1 MVVPGHGADDLSA
14 WAASRAPE
22 LIARAE
28 AEAVQALRDALV
40 AAALGP
46 TAERPES
53 AAVPRSPEHA
63 PPSQDA
69 PLTQSAPAPA
79 PPPELDDGGDLLWA
93 YCVLR
98 EGDAHV
104 PDIPGVDGRGE
115 LERIESGGLAAVVSR
130 VPRSEFGPDPLRR
143 NLNDLA
149 WLERTARAHE
159 AVLEATLAQSTLVP
173 LRMCTLYESADGV
186 RRMLVERHEVLLAAL
201 DGLDGRYEWAVKV
214 IVDRDRLMDAARR
227 AVAPDD
233 PAGSSA
239 SRGEG
244 GAYLLKRRSDRAV
257 REAADALRADI
268 AERVHARLQDW
279 AIDAV
284 TRPAQNPELSGHEG
298 DMALN
303 GAYLVE
309 RERTDDLRGLIAEL
323 EEHHRQW
330 GVRIDLS
337 GPWPPYNFVPGGE

>member
-1 MVVPGHGADDLSA
+1 VVVPGRGGDDLSA

-28 AEAVQALRDALV
+28 AEAVAVLRDALV
-40 AAALGP
+40 AAATRAVGDQGEP
-46 TAERPES
+46 AAAPRRDQHDPAPATAPAS
-53 AAVPRSPEHA
+53 A
-63 PPSQDA
+63 
-69 PLTQSAPAPA
+69 SAPASA
-79 PPPELDDGGDLLWA
+79 PELSEGDDLLWA

-98 EGDAHV
+98 EGDEHTASL
-104 PDIPGVDGRGE
+104 PAVDGRGE
-115 LERIESGGLAAVVSR
+115 LERVASGGLAAVVSR
-130 VPRSEFGPDPLRR
+130 VPRSEFGAEPLRD
-143 NLNDLA
+143 NLNDLG

-159 AVLEATLAQSTLVP
+159 AVLEATLARSTLVP
-173 LRMCTLYESADGV
+173 LRMCTLYESEDGV
-186 RRMLVERHEVLLAAL
+186 RRMLADRQDALLAAL

-227 AVAPDD
+227 VVAPDD
-233 PAGSSA
+233 PAGA
-239 SRGEG
+239 ANRGEG
-244 GAYLLKRRSDRAV
+244 GAYLLKRRTDRAV
-257 REAADALRADI
+257 REAADAVRADI
-268 AERVHARLQDW
+268 AESVHARLQDW

-284 TRPAQNPELSGHEG
+284 TRPPQNRELSGHEG

-309 RERTDDLRGLIAEL
+309 RERTDDLRALIAEL
-323 EEHHRQW
+323 EEHHRQF